1 MKKKDNLSQKDK
13 EDWKNFLEDTS
24 RIPDKDK
31 INQLRERNKT
41 FIFDLHGLTLNEA
54 NKKVRD
60 IIISCSEKNYK
71 KILLITGK
79 GLHSKDN
86 DVYKSSKLSKLK
98 YSVPEYINSE
108 PEISK
113 LILSITTPAQKDGGE
128 GALLIQ
134 LKKL

>member
-1 MKKKDNLSQKDK
+1 VKKKDNLSQKDK

-41 FIFDLHGLTLNEA
+41 FRFDLHGLTLNEA